1 LLGSSDEEYNK
12 TMVVMLKKETLDFLK
27 KLSENNNREWFALN
41 KYLYE
46 EAKADLFPFIA
57 QLIKEF
63 SAIDPQYASDTE
75 PKKAL
80 MRIYRDVRF
89 SKNKDP
95 YKKNYGIAFDVKG
108 YGPHTPS
115 YYLHLQP
122 GECFFGVGFWQPEAN
137 VVKMIREE
145 IDYNTTEFLNVIEAD
160 GFKNTF
166 RLSQEDKLK
175 KAPKG
180 YEITH
185 PQIELLKLK
194 SFIAIYP
201 IAEDE
206 FFKPSIVNKL
216 KTAFENIQPFVLFLR
231 KAVAS

>member
-1 LLGSSDEEYNK
+1 MIKPK
-12 TMVVMLKKETLDFLK
+12 TLSFLTE
-27 KLSENNNREWFALN
+27 LAENNNREWFAEN

-46 EAKADLFPFIA
+46 DAKADLFPFIA
-57 QLIKEF
+57 KLIKELA
-63 SAIDPQYASDTE
+63 AIDPQFSADTE

-108 YGPHTPS
+108 YGPNTAA

-122 GECFFGVGFWQPEAN
+122 GNSFFGVGFWQPESS
-137 VVKMIREE
+137 VLKMIREE
-145 IDYNTTEFLNVIEAD
+145 IDYNTSEFLAIINAKE
-160 GFKNTF
+160 FKDTY

-185 PQIELLKLK
+185 PEIELLKLK
-194 SFIAIYP
+194 SFIAIYSIP
-201 IAEDE
+201 DAE
-206 FFKPSIVNKL
+206 FFKPTIVDKL
-216 KTAFENIQPFVLFLR
+216 ITAFRTIQPFVLFLR
-231 KAVAS
+231 KATTV